1 MFSGD
6 IERDHVCVSGSKKC
20 YFFEK
25 FCEHTRWMIPYVS
38 EDTKYLT
45 FMPGDYELRTF
56 TVSRNNEEVS
66 INYLVINCLNF
77 VLLLN

>member
-1 MFSGD
+1 
-6 IERDHVCVSGSKKC
+6 
-20 YFFEK
+20 
-25 FCEHTRWMIPYVS
+25 MIPYVS

-45 FMPGDYELRTF
+45 FMPEDYELRTF